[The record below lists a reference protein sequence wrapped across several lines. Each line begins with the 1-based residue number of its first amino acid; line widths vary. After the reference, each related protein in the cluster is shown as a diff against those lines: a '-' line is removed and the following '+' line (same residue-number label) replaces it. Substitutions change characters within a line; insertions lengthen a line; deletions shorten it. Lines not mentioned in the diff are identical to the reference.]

1 MRTGVSP
8 LKFAVILTLLCVMN
22 AASAWGQATAQ
33 IHGTVQDTSG
43 AFVPDAQV
51 KATQTDK
58 GQTRTTTTQADGSYV
73 LTDLPLGPY
82 IIEVSKTGFTTAQE
96 SGIVL
101 TVSSA
106 PTVNVTLQVGAVAQ
120 TVSVEANAVQV
131 ETTSMGV
138 ATTLVDTQK
147 ILELP
152 LNGRNVTDLIPLSG
166 LSVQTGTSPGYNM
179 PGGVN
184 ISVAGGL
191 SFGVQYN
198 LDGASHLDT
207 YDGTNMPLPF
217 PDALQ
222 EFRIVTSSQDASGGG
237 HRQIPRAHAAQ
248 RGADRAVHARW
259 QHRHVRRGSGPLC
272 GRRPHDRP
280 RPVGWCGPRQSGK
293 GQADSR
299 ISHDGAESRRP
310 ARVSGESH
318 G

>member
-191 SFGVQYN
+191 
-198 LDGASHLDT
+198 
-207 YDGTNMPLPF
+207 
-217 PDALQ
+217 
-222 EFRIVTSSQDASGGG
+222 
-237 HRQIPRAHAAQ
+237 
-248 RGADRAVHARW
+248 
-259 QHRHVRRGSGPLC
+259 RRY
-272 GRRPHDRP
+272 GR
-280 RPVGWCGPRQSGK
+280 
-293 GQADSR
+293 
-299 ISHDGAESRRP
+299 
-310 ARVSGESH
+310 
-318 G
+318 